1 MNFQFNGSILVAV
14 YVIGLNLLNQIN
26 NYNKVII
33 QFKCVEIYIFN
44 VIKYVLVN
52 IITIFYYIIRI
63 TWFYNL
69 FLY

>member
-63 TWFYNL
+63 T
-69 FLY
+69 